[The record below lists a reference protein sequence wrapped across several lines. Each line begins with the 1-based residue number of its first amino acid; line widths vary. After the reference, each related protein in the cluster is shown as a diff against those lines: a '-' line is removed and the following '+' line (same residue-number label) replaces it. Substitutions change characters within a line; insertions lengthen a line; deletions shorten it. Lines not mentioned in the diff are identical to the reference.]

1 MGQNVPA
8 ELRRAEALLEGRE
21 LEPSTPR
28 GEIFTIFG
36 AKGGTGKST
45 LAVNLAA
52 AVSLGGE
59 ESVLV
64 IDLDTRFGDIAIMM
78 GVSARHTVSELAVRV
93 DDLTPEAFRQ
103 SLSQHESGAMV
114 LAAPRHPSEWATV
127 TSTHIRQLVEMG
139 ASLFDY
145 VILDTPGT
153 FNDVVATG
161 IAVADRVIAVS
172 SLDMTSVRETAYML
186 DRLEADGM
194 PSERVLLVLN
204 DVNDVDAFRTPNI
217 AKLVHHPVFWS
228 VPYDATIMRATQLG
242 RPIVMMKPDAPSGM
256 SLLGFANRV
265 AGRDTPVVKRR
276 RRWPI
281 IGRLIRAA

>member
-1 MGQNVPA
+1 MGRDTPTDLPAIDPQNEAPS
-8 ELRRAEALLEGRE
+8 RAM
-21 LEPSTPR
+21 STPR

-52 AVSLGGE
+52 AVALGGE

-64 IDLDTRFGDIAIMM
+64 LDLDTRFGDIAIMM
-78 GVSARHTVSELAVRV
+78 GVSARHTVADLAVRV
-93 DDLTPEAFRQ
+93 DELTPDTFRQ
-103 SLSQHESGAMV
+103 ALARHESGAMV
-114 LAAPRHPSEWATV
+114 LAAPRHPSEWANV
-127 TSTHIRQLVEMG
+127 TSEHIRQLVQMG

-161 IAVADRVIAVS
+161 IAVADRVVAVT

-194 PSERVLLVLN
+194 SKGHILLALN

-217 AKLVHHPVFWS
+217 AKLVHQPVFWS

-242 RPIVMMKPDAPSGM
+242 RPIVMMKPDSPSGM
-256 SLLGFANRV
+256 SLLGFANRI
-265 AGRDTPVVKRR
+265 AGRDVPVVKRR

>member
-1 MGQNVPA
+1 MGRNVPA
-8 ELRRAEALLEGRE
+8 ELHTVDPLIEGRDRE
-21 LEPSTPR
+21 LSTPR

-52 AVSLGGE
+52 AVALGGE

-64 IDLDTRFGDIAIMM
+64 LDLDTRFGDIAIMM
-78 GVSARHTVSELAVRV
+78 GVSARRTVADLAVGV

-103 SLSQHESGAMV
+103 ALARHESGAMV

-127 TSTHIRQLVEMG
+127 TSAHICQLVQMG

-161 IAVADRVIAVS
+161 IAVADRVVAVS

-194 PSERVLLVLN
+194 SMDRVLLVLN

-242 RPIVMMKPDAPSGM
+242 RPIVMMKPDAPAGL
-256 SLLGFANRV
+256 SLLGFANRI
-265 AGRDTPVVKRR
+265 AGRDIPVVKRR
-276 RRWPI
+276 RRLPI